1 MKPNSLIA
9 CFLLFA
15 ITYSVYGQKISE
27 TNFGLGLSKISSTLP
42 EMQWSETTSPSYLTF
57 NATKSWHNNDHWF
70 SLRKEAGLNLQYS
83 NINFE
88 NGGLATSNHY
98 TGTIFS
104 LFADAALL
112 ARFRVSNAFAI
123 GIGPEAEILLIG
135 RNNLNNSFYNTLNS
149 SNATSGNE
157 RTKGVN
163 RDFFNKPNYGI
174 KLSLFE
180 TGISEKAI
188 IGVSVSYLWT
198 KSEYSNFYTSNYTR
212 ISLSIGFKRD
222 KKRLELPT
230 EESTTPLKVTTE

>member
-1 MKPNSLIA
+1 MKPISLIV

-15 ITYSVYGQKISE
+15 ITNSIYGQKISE
-27 TNFGLGLSKISSTLP
+27 TNFGLGISKTSLTSQS
-42 EMQWSETTSPSYLTF
+42 MQWGETTAPAYLKFT
-57 NATKSWHNNDHWF
+57 ATKSWHNNDHRF

-88 NGGLATSNHY
+88 TGGLAASNHY

-112 ARFRVSNAFAI
+112 ARFSVSNAFAI

-135 RNNLNNSFYNTLNS
+135 RNNLNNSYYNMLNP
-149 SNATSGNE
+149 SNAISGNE

-163 RDFFNKPNYGI
+163 RDFFNKPGYGI

-180 TGISEKAI
+180 TGISERAAI
-188 IGVSVSYLWT
+188 SINFSYLWT
-198 KSEYSNFYTSNYTR
+198 KNEYSSFYTGNYAR
-212 ISLSIGFKRD
+212 IGLSIGFKKG
-222 KKRLELPT
+222 KKKLEQPTEELPT
-230 EESTTPLKVTTE
+230 APKVPTE